1 MIAGGSAPRGA
12 PVIGLGLVLVYCGF
26 GTTADTLTRMIAQGF
41 EAPQLYCISGACIMM
56 LSWVAIRT
64 APGDASQ
71 RTLRTPRPRT
81 MVLRSVF
88 FVLATVCY
96 FTAFR
101 TLAFAEVFAF
111 IALVPLIAALLSG
124 PVLGERVR
132 WQSWCALIVG
142 TSGMLLMHPG
152 ALGSVQLGHLAGLG
166 GAFFGTMSMV
176 LARHISRDDTS
187 ALRQVFYPNALMF
200 IVMGGILPFYIKPM
214 GWFDVQL
221 VLAYAGVLFLARWV
235 LVAALSRVKAYVVTP
250 LMNFQFVLM
259 IGVGAV
265 LFGEMP
271 TLNLV
276 LGGTVIVLA
285 GSYLFFEALWSDFQA
300 ARMAREAQILLHG
313 EAGTAAA

>member
-1 MIAGGSAPRGA
+1 
-12 PVIGLGLVLVYCGF
+12 
-26 GTTADTLTRMIAQGF
+26 
-41 EAPQLYCISGACIMM
+41 
-56 LSWVAIRT
+56 
-64 APGDASQ
+64 
-71 RTLRTPRPRT
+71 
-81 MVLRSVF
+81 
-88 FVLATVCY
+88 
-96 FTAFR
+96 
-101 TLAFAEVFAF
+101 
-111 IALVPLIAALLSG
+111 
-124 PVLGERVR
+124 
-132 WQSWCALIVG
+132 
-142 TSGMLLMHPG
+142 MLLMHPG